1 MSQLHGQLCCQNQC
15 AIFFLAAHLEDQC
28 SPITSKYC
36 FVEASAH
43 GTPVSRRDLCI
54 TMSKPKYPVLYI
66 LKYDTIKRVVI
77 MWKSFYTYN
86 RISTISDTL

>member
-1 MSQLHGQLCCQNQC
+1 MSIPPQKGVLHVSASRSALLSKSVCH
-15 AIFFLAAHLEDQC
+15 AVLAAHLEDQC
-28 SPITSKYC
+28 SPIASKYC

-66 LKYDTIKRVVI
+66 LKYDPLNV
-77 MWKSFYTYN
+77 
-86 RISTISDTL
+86 LL